1 MIINASLLCTQHH
14 SRSPFVMIVII
25 ILCKGW
31 MMVAKDHAVVLPS
44 FLLLITSLDILQ
56 HIFLDSGFA
65 DKQARRELAVYRWH
79 NLQ

>member
-1 MIINASLLCTQHH
+1 MI
-14 SRSPFVMIVII
+14 IVII
-25 ILCKGW
+25 FVRR
-31 MMVAKDHAVVLPS
+31 MTMVAKDHAIVLPS

-56 HIFLDSGFA
+56 HIFLDSSFA

>member
-1 MIINASLLCTQHH
+1 M
-14 SRSPFVMIVII
+14 
-25 ILCKGW
+25 
-31 MMVAKDHAVVLPS
+31 MMVAEFHAIVLPS

-56 HIFLDSGFA
+56 HIFLDSSFA